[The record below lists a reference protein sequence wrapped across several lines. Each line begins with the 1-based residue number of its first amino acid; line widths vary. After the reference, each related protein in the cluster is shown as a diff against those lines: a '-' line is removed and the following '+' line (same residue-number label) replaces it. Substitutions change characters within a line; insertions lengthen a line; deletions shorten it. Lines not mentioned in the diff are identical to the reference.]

1 MANRFAKFKKW
12 RKEAQSI
19 WDDSLL
25 RSQRP
30 LTGIQKFAHFWV
42 LVWKSFTRNRCP
54 VRASALAYV
63 SLLALVPMLAVVM
76 SVTSTF
82 LKKEGEQE
90 IDAFIVKLVSSIMP
104 PATTGGT
111 NMAPEAVAEPDT
123 NAPGPNISN
132 ATADSSAPSITN
144 NTAAIATHPAGANQ
158 TNQTTSIRSLATDE
172 RAVQVRK

>member
-1 MANRFAKFKKW
+1 MAERFSKLKRW
-12 RKEAQSI
+12 RREALSI
-19 WDDSLL
+19 WDDSVLH
-25 RSQRP
+25 SGQP
-30 LTGIQKFAHFWV
+30 LTRIHRFLHFWV
-42 LVWKSFTRNRCP
+42 LVWKSFSRNRCP

-123 NAPGPNISN
+123 NAPGPNIS
-132 ATADSSAPSITN
+132 
-144 NTAAIATHPAGANQ
+144 
-158 TNQTTSIRSLATDE
+158 
-172 RAVQVRK
+172 